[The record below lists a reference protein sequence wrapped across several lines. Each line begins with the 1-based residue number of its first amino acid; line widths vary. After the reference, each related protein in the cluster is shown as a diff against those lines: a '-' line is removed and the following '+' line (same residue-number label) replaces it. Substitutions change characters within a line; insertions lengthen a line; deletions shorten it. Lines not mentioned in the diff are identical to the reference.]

1 MKSALKIIYLVFIF
15 MLLISACAPKPVATP
30 AAAAPAAEEK
40 PLKVALVLGGV
51 ITDNGF
57 GAAAYRG
64 LMSAKEKYGVETAYS
79 ESVPLAEYENAI
91 RDYAN
96 KGFDL
101 VIAHG
106 SEFGDALKIVS
117 AEFPDTHFAGTNCF
131 VKGPNLAGLDTK
143 QEEAGFI
150 MGVVA
155 GQLTKA
161 KKIGWVG
168 AKEILSMKRDNYGF
182 GEGVKAVCPDCE
194 VMTAWVGSF
203 DDVNKGKEN
212 ALALI
217 DKGADVLVHNADA
230 GGLGV
235 LAAAKEKNVLA
246 IGNVG
251 DQKEQAPDQVVTSMI
266 RAVSPVVE
274 SIVGEVVSGD
284 FKADTI
290 RIYGYKENLY
300 YLTDFNTKLITQE
313 QIDTTN
319 NWVAKVKS
327 GEVPLEHIV
336 P

>member
-1 MKSALKIIYLVFIF
+1 MKTALKTIYLIVIF
-15 MLLISACAPKPVATP
+15 ALLVTACAPKPTEAPT
-30 AAAAPAAEEK
+30 AAPKTEEGK

-64 LMSAKEKYGVETAYS
+64 LMSAQEEYGVETAYS

-101 VIAHG
+101 IIGHG

-117 AEFPDTHFAGTNCF
+117 EEFPDTYFAGTNCF

-155 GQLTKA
+155 GQITKA

-194 VMTAWVGSF
+194 VMTTWVGAF

-230 GGLGV
+230 AGLGV

-251 DQKEQAPDQVVTSMI
+251 DQKDQAPDQVVTSMI
-266 RAVSPVVE
+266 RAVSPVVK
-274 SIVGEVVSGD
+274 SIVGEVVSGN
-284 FKADTI
+284 FKANTI
-290 RIYGYKENLY
+290 RVYGFAEGLY
-300 YLTDFNTKLITQE
+300 YLTDFNTKLITPE
-313 QIDTTN
+313 QIKVTN
-319 NWVAKVKS
+319 EWIEKIKA
-327 GEVPLEHIV
+327 GQVPLEHIV